1 MHAHARGAPG
11 AGLSVHIDATA
22 ESRGA
27 AGHRLPRPLARGCG
41 RGAAR
46 ASGPL
51 ARAAVEPARARA
63 RLQQP
68 RRRCWTRPPSES
80 AGTPRSDPTKA
91 RARAVGQM
99 ARAWCGRGVRGCG
112 PGRGERTPARG
123 MEQWSCSCMPASRA
137 RASSRAGC
145 VPCPSLDGAWRNTS
159 SSNGLE
165 CGDETYTV
173 ALSAT
178 ACVLL
183 ARSRGR
189 ARLPPSSPCSSVQRS
204 RARRKQHDPVH
215 QFTTS

>member
-1 MHAHARGAPG
+1 MYAHARGASGP
-11 AGLSVHIDATA
+11 SVHIDATVA
-22 ESRGA
+22 DHDA
-27 AGHRLPRPLARGCG
+27 AGHRPPRPPARGCG

-112 PGRGERTPARG
+112 PGRGERAPARG
-123 MEQWSCSCMPASRA
+123 MGQWSCSCMPASRA

-145 VPCPSLDGAWRNTS
+145 VPCPSLDGGTRRVRTAWS
-159 SSNGLE
+159 V
-165 CGDETYTV
+165 ETRPT
-173 ALSAT
+173 
-178 ACVLL
+178 
-183 ARSRGR
+183 R
-189 ARLPPSSPCSSVQRS
+189 
-204 RARRKQHDPVH
+204 
-215 QFTTS
+215 